1 MARIAVIGAG
11 TGAMAAAARLAA
23 AGHRV
28 AVYERAETY
37 GGAVRRFERDGFGFD
52 TGPGL
57 LHLPAVFR
65 DLFLKTGKEPLE
77 SCVGLSQVDPAS
89 RHLFADGT
97 DLSLPAASRAGVVRA
112 LDAALGAGAGE
123 RWSGLLGRARETWE
137 ATRRPLLEEP
147 LPHGGTA
154 APERGPR
161 PPSRAGRGL
170 FGLRR
175 ARPPRSLAELAR
187 RELRD
192 PRLAALLES
201 HALAHGFDP
210 GTVPASAAV
219 LPYLEH
225 TFGSWYVRG
234 GMRALAEA
242 LYERCRARG
251 VEFTF
256 GAEVTGVLVEDG
268 RAAGL
273 ETADGRRVEA
283 EVVVSGVDV
292 RLLYGG
298 LLPPEAGA
306 PSPPRPSSG
315 PPGHGRFGLLLAL
328 RGARPEGTAHR
339 TVLHAADPE
348 AERAG
353 LAGDFAR
360 LCDRPTVTVLRP
372 GDPGLLPDGRHET
385 AVLSVTVPPHA
396 SGETA
401 AEGTLDWT
409 AGDRAERFADAVLAA
424 AGKAGLDLESRV
436 LWREIRTPAD
446 TERETGAPG
455 GSVPGPALAGA
466 GGAFLHAGNRAGVEG
481 LYLAGGSAHPGGG
494 LAHTGMSGALVAG
507 LIVNGDDW
515 RGSH

>member
-11 TGAMAAAARLAA
+11 TGAMAAAARLAV

-77 SCVGLSQVDPAS
+77 SCLALEQVDPAS

-97 DLSLPAASRAGVVRA
+97 DLSLPGASRAGVTRA

-123 RWSGLLGRARETWE
+123 RWGGLLDRARETWE

-147 LPHGGTA
+147 LP
-154 APERGPR
+154 RD
-161 PPSRAGRGL
+161 RAGLERDPHPAPPGRRL
-170 FGLRR
+170 LGLRR
-175 ARPPRSLAELAR
+175 TRPPGTLAELAR

-201 HALAHGFDP
+201 HALAYGFDP
-210 GTVPASAAV
+210 RTVPASAAV

-234 GMRALAEA
+234 GLRALAEA

-256 GAEVTGVLVEDG
+256 GAEVTGVLVENG

-273 ETADGRRVEA
+273 ELRDGGRVAAEA
-283 EVVVSGVDV
+283 VVSGVDA
-292 RLLYGG
+292 RLLYDR

-306 PSPPRPSSG
+306 PPAPSPTAA
-315 PPGHGRFGLLLAL
+315 PPGHGRFSLLLAL
-328 RGARPEGTAHR
+328 RGPRPEGTAHR
-339 TVLHAADPE
+339 TVLHAADP
-348 AERAG
+348 ATERAG
-353 LAGDFAR
+353 LDADFGS

-372 GDPGLLPDGRHET
+372 GDPALLPDPGHET

-396 SGETA
+396 PGGTG
-401 AEGTLDWT
+401 AEGSLDWT
-409 AGDRAERFADAVLAA
+409 AGGHAERFADAVLAA
-424 AGKAGLDLESRV
+424 AGKAGLDLESRL
-436 LWREIRTPAD
+436 LWREVRTPAD
-446 TERETGAPG
+446 TERETGVPG
-455 GSVPGPALAGA
+455 GSVPGPSLAGA
-466 GGAFLHAGNRAGVEG
+466 GGAFLRAGNRAGVGG
-481 LYLAGGSAHPGGG
+481 LYLVGGSAHPGGG

-515 RGSH
+515 RGSQ

>member
-11 TGAMAAAARLAA
+11 TGAMAAAARLAV

-37 GGAVRRFERDGFGFD
+37 GGALRRFERDGFGLD

-97 DLSLPAASRAGVVRA
+97 DLSLPGASRAGVIRA
-112 LDAALGAGAGE
+112 LDTALGAGAGE
-123 RWSGLLGRARETWE
+123 RWSELLGRARETWE
-137 ATRRPLLEEP
+137 VTRRPLLEEP
-147 LPHGGTA
+147 LPRERA
-154 APERGPR
+154 ASLERDPY
-161 PPSRAGRGL
+161 PARAGRGL
-170 FGLRR
+170 LGLRR

-201 HALAHGFDP
+201 HALAYGFDP
-210 GTVPASAAV
+210 RTVPASAAV
-219 LPYLEH
+219 LPYVEH

-256 GAEVTGVLVEDG
+256 GAEVTGVSVRDG

-273 ETADGRRVEA
+273 EIRNGGPVEA
-283 EVVVSGVDV
+283 DAVVSGVDA

-306 PSPPRPSSG
+306 PPSPPPATSS
-315 PPGHGRFGLLLAL
+315 PGYGRFSLLLAL
-328 RGARPEGTAHR
+328 RGPRPDGTAHR
-339 TVLHAADPE
+339 TVLHAADPA

-353 LAGDFAR
+353 LDGDFGG

-372 GDPGLLPDGRHET
+372 GDPGLLPDDGHET

-396 SGETA
+396 SGEGA
-401 AEGTLDWT
+401 AGGTLDWT

-424 AGKAGLDLESRV
+424 AGKAGLDLESRM

-466 GGAFLHAGNRAGVEG
+466 GGAFLRAGNRAAVGG
-481 LYLAGGSAHPGGG
+481 LYLVGGSAHPGGG
-494 LAHTGMSGALVAG
+494 LAHTGMSGALAAG

-515 RGSH
+515 RGSQ